1 MYIKKIKRKCGVRGC
16 KNTET
21 YAISKT
27 REMGNSII
35 ACKECLTEVL
45 NTIEEQNKPV
55 AKEEV
60 KPITESVKE
69 EVTEETPEQVTSI
82 EEKPK
87 QTRQRKNK

>member
-35 ACKECLTEVL
+35 ACKECLIEVL

-60 KPITESVKE
+60 KPITENVKE
-69 EVTEETPEQVTSI
+69 EVTEETPEQVI
-82 EEKPK
+82 EDKPK
-87 QTRQRKNK
+87 QTRQRKSK